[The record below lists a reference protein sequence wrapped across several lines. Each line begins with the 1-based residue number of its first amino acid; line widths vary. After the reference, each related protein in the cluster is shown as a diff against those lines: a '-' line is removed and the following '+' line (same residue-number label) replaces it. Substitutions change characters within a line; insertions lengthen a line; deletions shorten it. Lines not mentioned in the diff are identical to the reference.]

1 MNRLPARRAKRRG
14 GLLLAVVAFF
24 GACSDSATDGSR
36 EVAGELRA
44 LRLAMQQAAPAT
56 PGSGIDRH
64 QIGAAL
70 EPLREVM
77 TALGQEQR
85 ELQAR
90 QLTLTQELQRWS
102 QLLAQT
108 ATGAARGESEALT
121 ARLQTLEA
129 TLKAQDERHR
139 QVEELLG
146 RALDRTADRLD
157 EFLHRLGADAAAPV
171 DGGKAA
177 VPAGTGGEPAPA
189 PGTAERTAP
198 APKAGEIAPASAG
211 SPRTSRQAQ
220 VVWWLL
226 LATAGATVLG
236 VAWRWRRGSTARG
249 GEAPAGGAP
258 AGAGFDRGAEEI
270 WAAAALLGEA
280 VGRLREATDPGG
292 LPNPAPTVVPVPAA
306 AQAAEPEPEPDVAEY
321 AGDDVFVIDEAV
333 EVSEAPAELA
343 PVPQAAAP
351 GRPQILPRMAP
362 PDQLDCHLRA
372 GDPARAMAN
381 VLLLLAGDPRV
392 LRRPQPTVA
401 LRGDGID
408 VHFAVL
414 PALPMG
420 ERTALEQRL
429 RDAVA

>member
-1 MNRLPARRAKRRG
+1 MNCLLASRALRHCW
-14 GLLLAVVAFF
+14 LLLAFVASF
-24 GACSDSATDGSR
+24 GACSESATDGSR

-44 LRLAMQQAAPAT
+44 LRLAMQQATPAT
-56 PGSGIDRH
+56 PAPAVDRN

-85 ELQAR
+85 DLQAR

-108 ATGAARGESEALT
+108 ATGAARSESEALT

-157 EFLHRLGADAAAPV
+157 EFLRRLGAEVPTSGEGDKAAAP
-171 DGGKAA
+171 
-177 VPAGTGGEPAPA
+177 AGAGGETAPPPAPV
-189 PGTAERTAP
+189 ERTGP
-198 APKAGEIAPASAG
+198 APKVGEVAPVPVGA
-211 SPRTSRQAQ
+211 PRPPRQAQ

-226 LATAGATVLG
+226 LATAGATALG
-236 VAWRWRRGSTARG
+236 VAWRWRRVSTDR
-249 GEAPAGGAP
+249 GEAPAESTP
-258 AGAGFDRGAEEI
+258 AGTGFDRGAEEI

-280 VGRLREATDPGG
+280 VGRLREAGDPAA
-292 LPNPAPTVVPVPAA
+292 LPQPAA
-306 AQAAEPEPEPDVAEY
+306 APAIATVPATAAPEGQPEPDVAEY

-333 EVSEAPAELA
+333 EVSEVPAELV
-343 PVPQAAAP
+343 PVPQPAAP
-351 GRPQILPRMAP
+351 VRPQILPRMAP